1 MPNRITITD
10 HASGKSIE
18 LDTIEPVLGARL
30 IDIGPL
36 YRELGLLTYDP
47 GFTATA
53 SCSSRITYLNGSEG
67 ELLYRGYPIEQLV
80 EQSSFIETCF
90 LLLCGHLPS
99 QDELDAF
106 EREVIRESLLQEE
119 MKRFFE
125 GFRPNAHPM
134 AIMVGVVGAL
144 SAFYHDFQDIHDP
157 QNRKHSAKMLVA
169 KMPTIAAWSYRYA
182 NGLPFTY
189 PRAGYTLVENFLHMM
204 FSLPTNTY
212 VPNPLAVRALE
223 VILIAHADHEQ
234 NASTSTVRLAAS
246 SEANPFASIA
256 AGIGSLWGP
265 AHGGANEAVIRMLEE
280 IRDSDRPLQHYIERA
295 KDKRDRFRL
304 MGFGHRIYKNYDPRA
319 RILRELCH
327 QVVEGCKMTGETREL
342 LDLALELEQVAL
354 QDEYFKQRKLYPNV
368 DFYSGIIMLSIGI
381 PLNMFT
387 VIFAMA
393 RTVGWVSQ
401 WNEMFGDEHTK
412 IGRPRQCYIGEQKRD
427 YLPMKQ
433 RPPQ

>member
-1 MPNRITITD
+1 MSNRVTITD
-10 HASGKSIE
+10 HATGKSIDLE
-18 LDTIEPVLGARL
+18 TIEPTLGARL
-30 IDIGPL
+30 IDIQPL
-36 YRELGLLTYDP
+36 FRELGLLTYDP

-53 SCSSRITYLNGSEG
+53 SCSSTITYLDGAKG

-99 QDELDAF
+99 KAELDQF
-106 EREVIRESLLQEE
+106 SSEGLQESLLQEE

-157 QNRKHSAKMLVA
+157 QNRKHSAKLLVA
-169 KMPTIAAWSYRYA
+169 KMATIAAWSYRYA

-189 PRAGYTLVENFLHMM
+189 PRGDYNYVENFLHMM
-204 FSLPTNTY
+204 FSLPTNDYT
-212 VPNPLAVRALE
+212 PNPLAVRALE
-223 VILIAHADHEQ
+223 VIMISHADHEQ
-234 NASTSTVRLAAS
+234 NASTSTVRLAGS

-280 IRDSDRPLQHYIERA
+280 IRASDQPLEHYIERA
-295 KDKRDRFRL
+295 KDRKDRFRL

-319 RILRELCH
+319 KILRKLCH
-327 QVVEGCKMTGETREL
+327 EVVEGCKTTKETQEL
-342 LDLALELEQVAL
+342 LELALRLEQVAL
-354 QDEYFKQRKLYPNV
+354 EDEYFKQRKLYPNV

-401 WNEMFGDEHTK
+401 WNEMFGDGHSK
-412 IGRPRQCYIGEQKRD
+412 IGRPRQCYTGVEERD

-433 RPPQ
+433 RKK